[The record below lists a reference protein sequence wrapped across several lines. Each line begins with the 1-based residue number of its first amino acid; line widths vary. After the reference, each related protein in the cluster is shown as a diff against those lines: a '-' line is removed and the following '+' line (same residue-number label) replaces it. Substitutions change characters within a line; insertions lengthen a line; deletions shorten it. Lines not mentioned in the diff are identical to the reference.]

1 MHNTRNYVYDP
12 EETYIVLFFVLRLDE
27 HKDIEVEQIPA
38 EMARRHHPSE
48 RNTLVGTLRWK
59 QETLVF
65 VPGNRV
71 QYSWKALSACT
82 ASRYFARKKPPEL
95 FRPILRYRLL
105 PDERVEDR

>member
-12 EETYIVLFFVLRLDE
+12 EETYIVFFFFHVWT
-27 HKDIEVEQIPA
+27 
-38 EMARRHHPSE
+38 
-48 RNTLVGTLRWK
+48 NTRISRWSRYPLRWPVVIIR
-59 QETLVF
+59 QSETRSLELAVETRNARL

-105 PDERVEDR
+105 PDERAEDR